1 MDKFAA
7 GPHYGP
13 VLTTT
18 DLYLLRCEL
27 ALHPILTHS
36 FGAFHLIL
44 NLASGH
50 AGGYN
55 PANKDQDLEL
65 VHGNEPATIPRV
77 QELHIISR
85 LTPWHTHVR
94 NPTGVTLGDVCAA
107 LGKQYAEAF
116 ITEAEL
122 DTLPAR
128 TRDQIKRAATNA
140 QQIYGGGGGAWGG
153 QGSLYLL
160 DCVVDPQ
167 ESKPRFFSSVN
178 IQYVLRLSVAWWERQ
193 PPPTFGMASRSHEAD
208 LPCPPSFF
216 DGLEKDDDTAVK
228 QIGFQASNVFC
239 MMVTS

>member
-18 DLYLLRCEL
+18 DLYLLGCEL

-77 QELHIISR
+77 QELHIICR

-94 NPTGVTLGDVCAA
+94 NQTGVTLGDVCAA
-107 LGKQYAEAF
+107 LGKQYSEAF
-116 ITEAEL
+116 ITDAEL
-122 DTLPAR
+122 DTLPSR
-128 TRDQIKRAATNA
+128 TRDQIKRAAQNA
-140 QQIYGGGGGAWGG
+140 QQIYGGAGGWGGAGMYYGSPSPGG
-153 QGSLYLL
+153 SGSRL
-160 DCVVDPQ
+160 
-167 ESKPRFFSSVN
+167 PRSAW
-178 IQYVLRLSVAWWERQ
+178 LRDRI
-193 PPPTFGMASRSHEAD
+193 
-208 LPCPPSFF
+208 FF
-216 DGLEKDDDTAVK
+216 DGLEKDEDAATK
-228 QIGFQASNVFC
+228 QIGFKASNVFC